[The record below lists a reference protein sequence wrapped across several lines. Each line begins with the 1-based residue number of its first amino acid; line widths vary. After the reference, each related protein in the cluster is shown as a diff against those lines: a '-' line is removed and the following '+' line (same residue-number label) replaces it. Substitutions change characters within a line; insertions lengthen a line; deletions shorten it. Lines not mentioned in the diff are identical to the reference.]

1 MAFDLVSVRAKIL
14 RREKGIFHALVLEI
28 DDERLTDTVFEGK
41 RGGIL
46 PTGNAM
52 EHRIQMGS
60 GVQVRADVE
69 HVVVAP
75 LYSSH
80 RPAENLCTAW
90 KTLGS
95 NLEQVRKIVDF
106 A

>member
-28 DDERLTDTVFEGK
+28 DDERLPDTVFEGK

-52 EHRIQMGS
+52 EHGI
-60 GVQVRADVE
+60 
-69 HVVVAP
+69 
-75 LYSSH
+75 
-80 RPAENLCTAW
+80 
-90 KTLGS
+90 
-95 NLEQVRKIVDF
+95 
-106 A
+106 